1 MQVRSSCD
9 MPTADRAG
17 SRPCRAVSWVDVL
30 QAKTDDVRTT
40 DQGALMHVLATTVE
54 ALVVVCGHG
63 PASEK
68 AALDHI
74 IAVDPPSAKVQLKE
88 VLTTM
93 PCNVYVPA
101 ASNAGLH
108 TAANRCE

>member
-1 MQVRSSCD
+1 MQ
-9 MPTADRAG
+9 
-17 SRPCRAVSWVDVL
+17 CRALSQNDAV

-68 AALDHI
+68 ATLDHI
-74 IAVDPPSAKVQLKE
+74 TAVDPPSAKVQLKE
-88 VLTTM
+88 VLFRMDRNVDM
-93 PCNVYVPA
+93 P
-101 ASNAGLH
+101 GL
-108 TAANRCE
+108 